1 MSKAEKRAYL
11 DAIRGRYRKA
21 KRADKSK
28 ILDEFCA
35 VCGYHRKYALRCLN
49 QAPKR
54 TSARR
59 PGRASRYACPEV
71 MKPLRVIWLATD
83 QMAAK
88 RLKAAMPLWLPHYE
102 ASYGDVA
109 DDVRHKL
116 LTISAASIDRLLAP
130 VRAAAGKRG
139 LSGTKPG
146 TLIKHQIPLQG
157 EAWDVSLPGFIE
169 ADTVAHCGN
178 SLAGDFAWSLTMTDL
193 HSGWT
198 ECRAT
203 WNKGAEGVMAQI
215 KAIQKALPFPI
226 KGFD

>member
-1 MSKAEKRAYL
+1 MSKTERRAYL

-35 VCGYHRKYALRCLN
+35 VCGYHRKYALRRLN

-54 TSARR
+54 TVPRR

-71 MKPLRVIWLATD
+71 MTPLRAIWLATD
-83 QMAAK
+83 QMASK
-88 RLKAAMPLWLPHYE
+88 RLRAALPLWLPHYE
-102 ASYGDVA
+102 ARYGEVA

-116 LTISAASIDRLLAP
+116 LAISAASIDRVLAP
-130 VRAAAGKRG
+130 VRAAAGARG

-146 TLIKHQIPLQG
+146 TLLKHQIPLQG

-169 ADTVAHCGN
+169 ADTVAHWQQPGWGFRLEPDDDRSVFGLDGMPRHLEQGGGGGDDAN
-178 SLAGDFAWSLTMTDL
+178 QGDPAGA
-193 HSGWT
+193 
-198 ECRAT
+198 
-203 WNKGAEGVMAQI
+203 
-215 KAIQKALPFPI
+215 ALSDQGI
-226 KGFD
+226 RL